1 MTSDD
6 RWKVEGLARVIRV
19 LVVVLGVFTDAPA
32 AAQLTTG
39 TISGQVVDEGG
50 LALPGASVTINSTET
65 GATRSVTTDSRGA
78 YLVTALPPG
87 LYRVNVKKD
96 GFRPFLQ
103 DEFRLAVGE
112 NARVDAPLEVGG
124 VTEEVSVVAGSLRV
138 DTRSS
143 AVVTVVDPQ
152 RMQELPMLNRSVLTL
167 AVLAPGITDV
177 SVPDAVTDQ
186 RSAPT
191 VNSAATGSRTN
202 QNDLQLD
209 GATLT
214 TSLYNRASNLPSPDS
229 IQEFQVLTNSYSAE
243 YGRGGGTSLLA
254 ITKSGS
260 NRYRW
265 AAWEYYRDDALN
277 GVNYF
282 AVTKPYML
290 RNQFGANLGGPIR
303 RDKTFFF
310 ANYERLQFD
319 QQQILTFNPPT
330 AAQRTGDFSASTTRI
345 YDPQT
350 GAPFPGN
357 RVPSSRFDPLALE
370 MLQYVPLP
378 NQPDGITYT
387 ENTDRNTEGDQFSV
401 KVDHKFGNPNTFSVR
416 WYRDLTSAVRTNGD
430 IQDFWTRQ
438 GNKLDTWTINDTHL
452 FSNRMVGEG
461 RLSFTTIETEA
472 PSSPA
477 ASRSPRDLGFQFDQG
492 DAVELPR
499 IPAITVSGVGGA
511 FNITSNGEPW
521 VERSRLNGG
530 NYRMSWLTGN
540 HSLKFGY
547 EYLFRSQRLYSQ
559 GNSSGTLA
567 HNGQSTRSITGDGG
581 IGMADYLIGR
591 PTNFSQGT
599 PFDNREYVST
609 HNSFVQDDIRM
620 KRLTLNLGL
629 RFDVEVPWKEEGDK
643 AGAYVKGQ
651 KSTRYPDAPAGL
663 VYPGDSGIPSGFVPT
678 SYRLLPRTGFAWD
691 VRGDGKT
698 ALRGGYGLF
707 GSSEPAISI
716 AIAQEVPPYFPSI
729 SFADPYS
736 FADPWGPNRTSI
748 FPYVRND
755 QGEGIFPTQPFSL
768 EVVGLDWRPG
778 YMHQF
783 NLTYQRQLGAE
794 LVVSAGYV
802 GSRGRDLTTLR
813 DYNLAPFIAGAST
826 PQNIQARRPDQNF
839 TDVILAVNG
848 SWSDY
853 DSLQVTAMKRYSNY
867 YTAQLTYTLGRTFDD
882 GGVGEAGSSVQN
894 QHDPRADNAVANNDR
909 THVLRL
915 NGMYELP
922 RFQSLPPVLR
932 DVLGGWRVAGILS
945 YLSGV
950 PFNVTSGVDRAL
962 EGCGGCSGQR
972 PNLNGDPELP
982 GNRPREEKIARYF
995 NTDTVTLWTLPDLG
1009 QYGNAPR
1016 NPLRGPSY
1024 FNTDLSLTKVFRVTP
1039 NGGRVEFRF
1048 ETFNLFDTVNLGNP
1062 NGNRNSVNF
1071 GRITT
1076 AGSPRVVQL
1085 ALRLDF

>member
-1 MTSDD
+1 ML
-6 RWKVEGLARVIRV
+6 GLAVAA
-19 LVVVLGVFTDAPA
+19 LGLFVAPPV

-39 TISGQVVDEGG
+39 TISGNVIDPGG
-50 LALPGASVTINSTET
+50 LALPGASVTITNTET
-65 GATRSVTTDSRGA
+65 AATRHSTTDTEGA

-87 LYRVNVKKD
+87 LYRVNVSMT

-103 DEFRLAVGE
+103 EEFRLAVGQ
-112 NARVDAPLEVGG
+112 NARVDARLEVGG
-124 VTEEVSVVAGSLRV
+124 VTQEVSVVASSLRV

-143 AVVTVVDPQ
+143 AVMTVVDPQ

-191 VNSAATGSRTN
+191 INSAATGGRTN

-260 NRYRW
+260 NRMRW

-277 GVNYF
+277 GKNYF

-310 ANYERLQFD
+310 VNYERLHFD
-319 QQQILTFNPPT
+319 QQQILTFTPPT
-330 AAQRTGDFSASTTRI
+330 AAQRAGDFSGSATLV

-357 RVPSSRFDPLALE
+357 RVPLQRFDPLALRTLE
-370 MLQYVPLP
+370 AVPLP

-387 ENTDRNTEGDQFSV
+387 ENTDRNTEGDQFST
-401 KVDHKFGNPNTFSVR
+401 KVDHKFGSANTLSVR

-438 GNKLDTWTINDTHL
+438 GNKLDTWTFTDTHL
-452 FSNRMVGEG
+452 FSNRIVGEG
-461 RLSFTTIETEA
+461 RLSLTAVETDA
-472 PSSPA
+472 PSSAA
-477 ASRSPRDLGFQFDQG
+477 ASHSPRELGFQFDQG
-492 DAVELPR
+492 DASELPR
-499 IPAITVSGVGGA
+499 IPTVTVTGIGGA

-521 VERSRLNGG
+521 LERSRLNGG
-530 NYRMSWLTGN
+530 NYRVSWLTGN
-540 HSLKFGY
+540 HSIKFGY

-567 HNGQSTRSITGDGG
+567 HNGASTRSITGDGG
-581 IGMADYLIGR
+581 IGMADFLIGR

-609 HNSFVQDDIRM
+609 HNAFAQDDIRLN
-620 KRLTLNLGL
+620 RLTLNLGL
-629 RFDVEVPWKEEGDK
+629 RFDVEVPWKEDGDK
-643 AGAYVKGQ
+643 AGTYVQGQ

-663 VYPGDSGIPSGFVPT
+663 VYPGDAGIPSGFVPT

-691 VRGDGKT
+691 VTGDGRT

-707 GSSEPAISI
+707 GSSEPAISV

-729 SFADPYS
+729 SFSDPHS
-736 FADPWGPNRTSI
+736 FSDPWGPNRTSI

-755 QGEGIFPTQPFSL
+755 QGEGIFPSQPFSL
-768 EVVGLDWRPG
+768 EVIGLDWRPG

-783 NLTYQRQLGAE
+783 NLTYQRQLGDD

-813 DYNLAPFIAGAST
+813 EHNLAVFIPGGST
-826 PQNIQARRPDQNF
+826 TQNIQARRPDQNF
-839 TDVILAVNG
+839 TNVILSVPG

-853 DSLQVTAMKRYSNY
+853 DSLQVTAMKRFTSNY
-867 YTAQLTYTLGRTFDD
+867 TVQLTYTLGRTFDD
-882 GGVGEAGSSVQN
+882 GGVNEAGSSVQDPN
-894 QHDPRADNAVANNDR
+894 NPRADNARANNDR
-909 THVLRL
+909 THVLRI

-922 RFQSLPPVLR
+922 RFQGLPPVAR
-932 DVLGGWRVAGILS
+932 DILGGWRVAGILS
-945 YLSGV
+945 YLSGT

-962 EGCGGCSGQR
+962 QGCGGCSGQR

-982 GNRPREEKIARYF
+982 GDRSREEKIAKYF
-995 NTDTVTLWTLPDLG
+995 NTDTTTLWTLPDLG
-1009 QYGNAPR
+1009 QYGTAPR
-1016 NPLRGPSY
+1016 NVLRGPGY
-1024 FNTDLSLTKVFRVTP
+1024 FNTDLSLTKLFRLTP
-1039 NGGRVEFRF
+1039 NGGRAEFRL
-1048 ETFNLFDTVNLGNP
+1048 EAFNLFDTVNLGNP
-1062 NGNRNSVNF
+1062 NGSRNSVNF

-1076 AGSPRVVQL
+1076 AGSPRVMQL
-1085 ALRLDF
+1085 AVRLDF

>member
-1 MTSDD
+1 MSN
-6 RWKVEGLARVIRV
+6 RRKPEALVRGRLVLAAAALGL
-19 LVVVLGVFTDAPA
+19 LVAAPA
-32 AAQLTTG
+32 AAQMTTG
-39 TISGQVVDEGG
+39 TISGNVVDTGG
-50 LALPGASVTINSTET
+50 LAVPGASVTITNTET
-65 GATRSVTTDSRGA
+65 GATRSVTTDNEGA
-78 YLVTALPPG
+78 YLMTALPPG
-87 LYRVNVKKD
+87 LYRVNVTMS
-96 GFRPFLQ
+96 GFRSFLQ
-103 DEFRLAVGE
+103 EEFRLAVGQ
-112 NARVDAPLEVGG
+112 NARVDARLEVGG
-124 VTEEVSVVAGSLRV
+124 VAEQVSVIASSLRV

-191 VNSAATGSRTN
+191 INSAATGSRTN

-260 NRYRW
+260 NRFRW

-290 RNQFGANLGGPIR
+290 RNQFGANIGGPIR
-303 RDKTFFF
+303 REKTFFF
-310 ANYERLQFD
+310 FNYERLLFD
-319 QQQILTFNPPT
+319 QQQILTFTPPT
-330 AAQRTGDFSASTTRI
+330 AAQRAGDFSASTTLI

-357 RVPSSRFDPLALE
+357 RIPSNRFDPLALE
-370 MLQYVPLP
+370 LLQYVPLP

-387 ENTDRNTEGDQFSV
+387 ENTPRDTEGDQFSV
-401 KVDHKFGNPNTFSVR
+401 KVDHRLGSSNTLSVR
-416 WYRDLTSAVRTNGD
+416 WYRDLTSAVRTNGE

-438 GNKLDTWTINDTHL
+438 GNTLDTWTFTDTHI

-461 RLSFTTIETEA
+461 RLSFTKIETEA

-492 DAVELPR
+492 DAGELPR
-499 IPAITVSGVGGA
+499 IPQVSVSGVGGA
-511 FNITSNGEPW
+511 FTITSNGEPW
-521 VERSRLNGG
+521 LERSRLSGG
-530 NYRMSWLTGN
+530 NYRVSWITGN

-547 EYLFRSQRLYSQ
+547 EYLFRSQFLYSQ

-567 HNGQSTRSITGDGG
+567 HNGASTRSAAGDGG
-581 IGMADYLIGR
+581 IGMADYLLGR

-609 HNSFVQDDIRM
+609 HNAFVQDDLRL

-629 RFDVEVPWKEEGDK
+629 RFDAEVPWKEDGDK
-643 AGAYVKGQ
+643 AGTYVQGQ
-651 KSTRYPDAPAGL
+651 ESTRYPDAPPGL
-663 VYPGDSGIPSGFVPT
+663 VYPGDAGIPSGFVPT
-678 SYRLLPRTGFAWD
+678 SYRVSPRTGFAWD
-691 VRGDGKT
+691 VRGDGRT

-707 GSSEPAISI
+707 SSSEPAISI

-729 SFADPYS
+729 SFPDPYS
-736 FADPWGPNRTSI
+736 FVDPWGPNRTSI

-755 QGEGIFPTQPFSL
+755 QGEGIFPDQPFSL
-768 EVVGLDWRPG
+768 EVIGLDWRPG

-783 NLTYQRQLGAE
+783 NFSYQRQLGND

-802 GSRGRDLTTLR
+802 GSRGRNLTTLR
-813 DYNLAPFIAGAST
+813 EHNLAAFIPDAST
-826 PQNIQARRPDQNF
+826 PQNVEDRRPDQNF
-839 TDVILAVNG
+839 TNVILTTSG

-853 DSLQVTAMKRYSNY
+853 DSLQVTAMKRYTNNY
-867 YTAQLTYTLGRTFDD
+867 TVQLIYTLGRTFDD
-882 GGVGEAGSSVQN
+882 GGVGEAGSSVQDPAN
-894 QHDPRADNAVANNDR
+894 PRADNARANNDR
-909 THVLRL
+909 RHVLRI
-915 NGMYELP
+915 NGMYEIP
-922 RFQSLPPVLR
+922 RFESFPPVVR
-932 DVLGGWRVAGILS
+932 DVLGGWRLAGILS
-945 YLSGV
+945 YLSGT

-962 EGCGGCSGQR
+962 QGCGGCAAQR
-972 PNLNGDPELP
+972 PDLNGDPELP
-982 GNRPREEKIARYF
+982 GDRSLEEKIAKYF
-995 NTDTVTLWTLPDLG
+995 NTDTVTLWTLPALG
-1009 QYGNAPR
+1009 LYGNAPR
-1016 NPLRGPSY
+1016 NVLRGPGY
-1024 FNTDLSLTKVFRVTP
+1024 FNTDLSLSKLFRLTP
-1039 NGGRVEFRF
+1039 DGGRVEFRI
-1048 ETFNLFDTVNLGNP
+1048 EAFNLFDTVNLGSP

-1071 GRITT
+1071 GRITS
-1076 AGSPRVVQL
+1076 AGSPRVLQL